1 MRVTAA
7 KTRCGGR
14 WTEARFKSFIT
25 SALRSAHSK
34 WGPKAAAKKKAWVKR
49 GVYKCEECGK
59 EGPAT
64 LPPKPGNKRRLN
76 NAAVDHVTP
85 VVDPEV
91 GFTNWDEYVE
101 RMFIEEDGYQ
111 ILCWSC
117 HSDKTNEERKIATAR
132 RAKEKT
138 NG

>member
-1 MRVTAA
+1 M
-7 KTRCGGR
+7 
-14 WTEARFKSFIT
+14 
-25 SALRSAHSK
+25 
-34 WGPKAAAKKKAWVKR
+34 
-49 GVYKCEECGK
+49 YKCEECGK

-76 NAAVDHVTP
+76 NAAVDHIVP

-132 RAKEKT
+132 RAKERT